1 MHYYLAIQ
9 FIFLNAFWNFSL
21 IALGSNQPFSK
32 EEHEHNVHE
41 QNVSVATVDGAVHMD
56 SYGGLL
62 ANENKARCIKY
73 TKHFIT
79 IIRMLLFFFPSLY
92 QTHNHSLASV
102 FIQTVH

>member
-1 MHYYLAIQ
+1 MAIQ

-21 IALGSNQPFSK
+21 TALGSNQPFSK

-41 QNVSVATVDGAVHMD
+41 QNVSVAKVDGAVHMD

-79 IIRMLLFFFPSLY
+79 IIRMLFFFLPCIRL
-92 QTHNHSLASV
+92 TIIL
-102 FIQTVH
+102 